1 MTGCD
6 NFLLAVEPE
15 VSFSGGHIQN
25 LVVTP
30 SFLPES
36 RQGRASFQPIG
47 AAAANYKRTR
57 VVFEVQTGV
66 IQIAGVKIH
75 FGLPPLREIL
85 PESMKSFRLILQT
98 H

>member
-15 VSFSGGHIQN
+15 VSFSEGHIQN

-57 VVFEVQTGV
+57 VVLEVQTRIV
-66 IQIAGVKIH
+66 QISRVKIH